1 MLLEKSVAKFQDI
14 KGQNYDCNKF
24 SNNKAIIIL
33 RFKNIPIQ
41 LWVFCGLYVY
51 AVVINT
57 ILLLLIRMG
66 KVSERIVPRLAPVV
80 VAKVINLL
88 SIGFFFFFFFFF
100 FIFFFFFFFFFF
112 LNTMLLHLLDGNSFK
127 LNFIDGLY
135 VFFSLGR
142 LERLILF
149 LPMTLF
155 LILKIISII
164 IYIYFCSFLV
174 EL

>member
-1 MLLEKSVAKFQDI
+1 MQYKKKNQKKKKKKKKKKIYIYIYIYIYKCVKYDDIFRMLLEKSVAKFQDI

-100 FIFFFFFFFFFF
+100 FKYDALASFRWKFF
-112 LNTMLLHLLDGNSFK
+112 
-127 LNFIDGLY
+127 
-135 VFFSLGR
+135 
-142 LERLILF
+142 
-149 LPMTLF
+149 
-155 LILKIISII
+155 
-164 IYIYFCSFLV
+164 
-174 EL
+174 